1 MFPAFTAKN
10 PPRTPVE
17 EHAPMTDTE
26 NPRRSLVGPVF
37 LTIFGLL
44 VIAALAML
52 PSWAGP
58 PPEDGLPDM
67 AKFFGRFH
75 PVILHLP
82 IGMLLLVLVLET
94 GRLFSKKKPTSSTQ
108 VAMFFAAASAVVAV
122 LLGFVLYYSMPG
134 DYEKQLAERHL
145 NGGLIFAC
153 GTVAAFLVKVW
164 VDVAGGKGGW
174 LFWTVLL
181 GSSGVMGIASHDGAS
196 LTHGKDYLTQYAP
209 NPVREVIGLP
219 IKEQKDKKA
228 KPAGD
233 GNGTTLAATDS
244 GTPATGGTVPVVAK
258 APGEQI
264 VYADVIA
271 PILEQKC
278 YGCHNAEK
286 QKGKFRMDQYEL
298 LVKGGKE
305 GEGLVHGK
313 AKESNLVVRVELP
326 KDDDEHMPPEG
337 KKELEPHE
345 VVLIKWWIDSGASKD
360 AKLADLQATDEIK
373 TALAKVVPPEQ
384 LARQKAA
391 AEQTAKADAGKREA
405 VKVEVERLRKEV
417 PAALNF
423 ESQSS
428 SGVTFTA
435 VSMRK
440 DFGDDQ
446 LAKLGP
452 VMPAMVS
459 LDLSSCTVTDNGTK
473 LLSNAG
479 ELKSLRL
486 SETAV
491 TDASLDSIVK
501 LAKLESL
508 NLYGTQVTN
517 EGILKLASLIN
528 LQKLYLW
535 QTKVDD
541 AGMQALK
548 AKLPGCDIIMGL

>member
-1 MFPAFTAKN
+1 
-10 PPRTPVE
+10 
-17 EHAPMTDTE
+17 MTDSE
-26 NPRRSLVGPVF
+26 NPRRSLTGPVF
-37 LTIFGLL
+37 LTIFGLA
-44 VIAALAML
+44 VIASLAML

-58 PPEDGLPDM
+58 PPEDGLPDL

-82 IGMLLLVLVLET
+82 IGMLLLVLALEFS
-94 GRLFSKKKPTSSTQ
+94 RLFSKKPSSSTQ

-134 DYEKQLAERHL
+134 DYDKELSERHL

-153 GTVAAFLVKVW
+153 GVIGAFVVKVW
-164 VDVAGGKGGW
+164 VDVAGGKGTW
-174 LFWTVLL
+174 LYLLMLL
-181 GSSGVMGIASHDGAS
+181 GSSAMMGIASHDGAS

-209 NPVREVIGLP
+209 NEVRQVIGLP
-219 IKEQKDKKA
+219 LKEEKKPKGKSSA
-228 KPAGD
+228 EGAAGSTLASTGGD
-233 GNGTTLAATDS
+233 GGAAD
-244 GTPATGGTVPVVAK
+244 ATPVVAK
-258 APGEQI
+258 APGEQV
-264 VYADVIA
+264 VYTDVIA
-271 PILEQKC
+271 PILEAKC
-278 YGCHNAEK
+278 YSCHNADK
-286 QKGKFRMDQYEL
+286 QKGKFRMDDYEL

-313 AKESNLVVRVELP
+313 SGDSNIIVRIDLP
-326 KDDDEHMPPEG
+326 EDDDEHMPPEG
-337 KKELEPHE
+337 KKDLAPHE
-345 VVLIKWWIDSGASKD
+345 VQLIKWWIDTGASKD

-373 TALAKVVPPEQ
+373 TALAKVVPPEV
-384 LARQKAA
+384 LAQQKAA
-391 AEQTAKADAGKREA
+391 AEQLVKESANKRDS
-405 VKVEVERLRKEV
+405 VKGEVEKLRKEF

-440 DFGDDQ
+440 DFGDEQ

-452 VMPAMVS
+452 VMPALVS
-459 LDLSSCTVTDNGTK
+459 LDLSSSTVTDNGAK
-473 LLSNAG
+473 LLKNAA
-479 ELKSLRL
+479 ELRSLRL
-486 SETAV
+486 SETGV
-491 TDASLDSIVK
+491 TDAGLDVLAG

-517 EGILKLASLIN
+517 EGILKLASLAN
-528 LQKLYLW
+528 LKKLYLW

-548 AKLPGCDIIMGL
+548 AKLPGCEIVMGL